1 MKPIVSLAVLIAA
14 ILVSLQTVNAQVCP
28 NAPGCLD
35 PSFNGSGTNVVLL
48 PGGAGG
54 LRDSVV
60 QTDGKVVGLVDSSGT
75 EIMLTRLNIDGT
87 LDTSFG
93 VSGFVKTNWHFNST
107 LPRGFPFS
115 LTIQKFPDL
124 SEFIIVAGSWT
135 VQTGRNSS
143 IEYLRVERYKLDGQI
158 DTTFGTAGTGT
169 VLVNKPYALAVAVQP
184 DDQKIVTVG
193 DLEAVV
199 RLNANGTI
207 DTSFGGK
214 GDGATGAGQ
223 PGMSILA
230 LPQSKG
236 GGILIGGTY
245 TSQNNALM
253 CVSKL
258 KSTGAVET
266 SFGTGGRAVAD
277 FYGKGSFGRAF
288 EITLDPYGNILAG
301 GIARRKGASIVQ
313 NQFAAARFTAAG
325 KLDTGF
331 SLDGM
336 VTYDF
341 FGLDNNGHGIAAQYD
356 GKVILTGTAQ
366 TATNVRNFA
375 SVRFNY
381 DGTLDTGFGTNGTV
395 TTDLGGNSE
404 YVYGAQIWMDPI
416 CACEKLV
423 IGGLTGNPAVSAPA
437 FLRYTTT
444 NLY

>member
-1 MKPIVSLAVLIAA
+1 MKHIFSLVLLFAAFTVSSRSLA
-14 ILVSLQTVNAQVCP
+14 AQACP

-35 PSFNGSGTNVVLL
+35 PSFNGSGTLAVTL

-54 LRDSVV
+54 LRDSVL
-60 QTDGKVVGLVDSSGT
+60 QSDGKIIGLVDSSAT
-75 EIMLTRLNIDGT
+75 EIMLTRVNTDGT

-93 VSGFVKTNWHFNST
+93 TDGFVKTNWHYNST

-115 LTIQKFPDL
+115 LAIQRFPDT

-135 VQTGRNSS
+135 VQTGRNTSV
-143 IEYLRVERYKLDGQI
+143 EYLRVERYKLDGQI
-158 DTTFGTAGTGT
+158 DTSFANGGTA
-169 VLVNKPYALAVAVQP
+169 LVNKPYALAVAVQP

-199 RLNANGTI
+199 RLNANGTV
-207 DTSFGGK
+207 DTSFGPK

-230 LPQSKG
+230 LPQNKG

-245 TSQNNALM
+245 TSQNNSLM

-266 SFGTGGRAVAD
+266 TFGTGGRAVAD
-277 FYGKGSFGRAF
+277 FYGRGSFGRAF

-301 GIARRKGASIVQ
+301 GIARRKGDSLVQ
-313 NQFAAARFTAAG
+313 NKYAAARFTSSG
-325 KLDTGF
+325 QLDTSF
-331 SLDGM
+331 SLDGKL
-336 VTYDF
+336 TYDF

-381 DGTLDTGFGTNGTV
+381 DGTLDTGFGTSGTV

-404 YVYGAQIWMDPI
+404 YVYGAQIWMDPG

-423 IGGLTGNPAVSAPA
+423 VGGLTGNPTVSAPA

-444 NLY
+444 IFY